1 MKFANVVLEKSDRA
15 ASNPAM
21 YCRATAPFVFDEGE
35 GEWLLYSR
43 GLFDFTT
50 YFNALSVGKLKRY
63 ASAKSFSLHIEVK
76 GSRCVFR
83 QTKATSFSMDTEVV
97 SGTDIEVA
105 SSNEW
110 VSVDVDL
117 SVDPDAVLMAFSIE
131 SDGPVYVRNGSYS
144 LEVDHPLNE
153 VNLALATTTFKKES
167 YIEANIASIKKDILG
182 SDDDIATHFH
192 MHVVDNGR
200 TLDCL
205 KLNSDRV
212 AVYPNDNVGGAGG
225 FARGMI
231 QAMEQEVP
239 ATHVLLMDDDV
250 EVSPESI
257 KRTYNL
263 LRIANEEYR
272 DAFVSGAMLDYQIV
286 EPSWTLVANRSSL
299 VFASLKLPTWYLMK
313 IAFQPSVNSAGAM
326 PPGGIAAFQWLLSR
340 KTVCLFRILSVMTM
354 LSLVFVANRSTS

>member
-15 ASNPAM
+15 ASNPVM

-63 ASAKSFSLHIEVK
+63 ASVKSFSFHIEVK

-83 QTKATSFSMDTEVV
+83 QTKATSFSMDSEAV

-131 SDGPVYVRNGSYS
+131 SDGPVYIRNGSYS

-167 YIEANIASIKKDILG
+167 YIEANIASG
-182 SDDDIATHFH
+182 
-192 MHVVDNGR
+192 
-200 TLDCL
+200 
-205 KLNSDRV
+205 
-212 AVYPNDNVGGAGG
+212 
-225 FARGMI
+225 
-231 QAMEQEVP
+231 Q
-239 ATHVLLMDDDV
+239 
-250 EVSPESI
+250 
-257 KRTYNL
+257 KRH
-263 LRIANEEYR
+263 
-272 DAFVSGAMLDYQIV
+272 
-286 EPSWTLVANRSSL
+286 SWV
-299 VFASLKLPTWYLMK
+299 
-313 IAFQPSVNSAGAM
+313 
-326 PPGGIAAFQWLLSR
+326 
-340 KTVCLFRILSVMTM
+340 
-354 LSLVFVANRSTS
+354 